1 MNIFLIGDSIRVD
14 YGSYLESYIGKDINI
29 IGKEGIEEAY
39 QNLDIPV
46 GSNCGDSRML
56 VEYLKTTENLGRLE
70 FEYFVFNC
78 GLHDVKRT
86 SGEEK
91 LAVDQKE
98 YEENLRTILELMKDK
113 KVIFITSTPV
123 ERERYPEGF
132 PFVRYEDDV
141 VEYNRIANNVMHSC
155 NVEVIDM
162 YSFTKSLGLCGDALY
177 RDHAHFH
184 KQIIQLQAAYLA
196 GALSALVKR
205 ESV

>member
-46 GSNCGDSRML
+46 GSNCGYSRML

-98 YEENLRTILELMKDK
+98 YEENLRTIMELMKDK

-141 VEYNRIANNVMHSC
+141 VEYNRIANNVMHSY

>member
-98 YEENLRTILELMKDK
+98 YEENLRTILELVKDK

-132 PFVRYEDDV
+132 PFVRYADDV
-141 VEYNRIANNVMHSC
+141 VEYNRIANNVMHSY

-196 GALSALVKR
+196 GALSALVR
-205 ESV
+205 GEDI

>member
-141 VEYNRIANNVMHSC
+141 VEYNRIANNVMHSY

-196 GALSALVKR
+196 GALSALVRR

>member
-39 QNLDIPV
+39 QHLDIPV

-56 VEYLKTTENLGRLE
+56 
-70 FEYFVFNC
+70 
-78 GLHDVKRT
+78 
-86 SGEEK
+86 
-91 LAVDQKE
+91 
-98 YEENLRTILELMKDK
+98 
-113 KVIFITSTPV
+113 V

-141 VEYNRIANNVMHSC
+141 VEYNRIANNVMHSY

>member
-98 YEENLRTILELMKDK
+98 YEENLRTILELVKDK

-141 VEYNRIANNVMHSC
+141 VEYNRIANNVMHSY
-155 NVEVIDM
+155 NVKVIDM

>member
-141 VEYNRIANNVMHSC
+141 VEYNRIANNVMHSY

-205 ESV
+205 EFV

>member
-98 YEENLRTILELMKDK
+98 YEENLRTIMELMKDK

-141 VEYNRIANNVMHSC
+141 VEYNRIANNVMHSY

>member
-141 VEYNRIANNVMHSC
+141 VEYNRIANNVMHSY

>member
-98 YEENLRTILELMKDK
+98 YEENLRTILELVKDK

-141 VEYNRIANNVMHSC
+141 VEYNRIANNVMHSY

>member
-141 VEYNRIANNVMHSC
+141 VEYNRIANNVMHSY
-155 NVEVIDM
+155 NVEVLF
-162 YSFTKSLGLCGDALY
+162 YE
-177 RDHAHFH
+177 
-184 KQIIQLQAAYLA
+184 IIRVVR
-196 GALSALVKR
+196 GCIV
-205 ESV
+205 

>member
-98 YEENLRTILELMKDK
+98 YEENLRTILELVKDK

-141 VEYNRIANNVMHSC
+141 VEYNRIANNVMHSY

-196 GALSALVKR
+196 GALSALVRR

>member
-14 YGSYLESYIGKDINI
+14 YGSYVESYIGKDINI

-86 SGEEK
+86 GGEEK

-98 YEENLRTILELMKDK
+98 YEENLRTILGLMKDK

-141 VEYNRIANNVMHSC
+141 VEYNRIANNVMHSY

>member
-98 YEENLRTILELMKDK
+98 YEENLRTIMELMKDK

-141 VEYNRIANNVMHSC
+141 VEYNRIANNVMHSY

-196 GALSALVKR
+196 GALSALVR
-205 ESV
+205 GEDI